1 MKASERREKL
11 INILQNSNRPIKG
24 DELAETLNVSR
35 QVIVQDIALIRAKG
49 EEIIATPQGYIV
61 YGRST
66 SVSTIIECN
75 NHSSSQEFY
84 EELKT
89 IVDLGGKITDVIVEH
104 PLYGVIKV
112 DLDISS
118 NKDIKEF
125 IEKASNDEFRQL
137 STLTKD
143 SHKHT
148 IEAKN
153 ENILDEIIIELSRK
167 DILCK

>member
-1 MKASERREKL
+1 MKASERREQL
-11 INILQNSNRPIKG
+11 INILHNSDRPVKG
-24 DELAETLNVSR
+24 DELAENLNVSR

-61 YGRST
+61 YEKSA
-66 SVSTIIECN
+66 SASTIIECK
-75 NHSSSQEFY
+75 NHSNSNEFY

-89 IVDLGGKITDVIVEH
+89 IVDLGGKIKDVIVEH
-104 PLYGVIKV
+104 PLYGEIKV
-112 DLDISS
+112 KLDISS
-118 NKDIKEF
+118 NRDINEF

-137 STLTKD
+137 SILTKD

-153 ENILDEIIIELSRK
+153 DNILDEIIIELSKK